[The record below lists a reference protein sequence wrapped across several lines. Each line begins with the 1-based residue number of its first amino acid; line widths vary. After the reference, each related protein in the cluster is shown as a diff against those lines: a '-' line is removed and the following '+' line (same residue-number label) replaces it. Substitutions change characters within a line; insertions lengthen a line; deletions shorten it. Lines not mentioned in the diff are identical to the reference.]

1 MAGLG
6 IKNWTSEVVSAGDF
20 DGYVQQQ
27 VIPKFASA
35 SARDAAYTSESI
47 TPAAGMFCVTTDVHT
62 LWYHDGTEWNAF
74 MAAEPTSVTPSWN
87 NLSVGS
93 ATQTADIQAVGLKQ
107 LRYKGKIVLAGD
119 SSVTG
124 TITLDIPE
132 SLTSMGT
139 EARGVADYNE
149 DGVRI
154 HGGRCAIAPS
164 STVITFTHN
173 ESGNAGQVNAT
184 APFTFASGDVIAWD
198 ITIGYV

>member
-6 IKNWTSEVVSAGDF
+6 IKNWTSEVLSSGDF

-35 SARDAAYTSESI
+35 AARDAAYTSESI
-47 TPAAGMFCVTTDVHT
+47 TPAAGMFCVTVDAHT
-62 LWYHDGTEWNAF
+62 LWYHDGTVWNAF
-74 MAAEPTSVTPSWN
+74 MASEPTSVTPSWN

-93 ATQTADIQAVGLKQ
+93 ATQVADIQAVGLKQ
-107 LRYKGKIVLAGD
+107 LRYKGYITLAGD

-132 SLTSMGT
+132 SLTSAGT
-139 EARGVADYNE
+139 PSRGRADYNE

-154 HGGRCAIAPS
+154 WGGGTAVAPS
-164 STVITFTHN
+164 SDVITFTHT

-184 APFTFASGDVIAWD
+184 APFTLASGDTIAWD
-198 ITIGYV
+198 ITIGYA